1 MCWFAVPACYKIINL
16 GCNSVIH
23 ILQGI
28 QPPSCKIWDHHECIN
43 WEIVQL
49 VLLSIGNNWWL
60 SWNIAITFQST
71 LWHGAMPV
79 PTSKTPIGRGV
90 IILKLIVYNKIQVEV
105 SLRISACALFSL
117 QPYAYGRSAL
127 KHASSRVL
135 AWDDLLR
142 SLPTWMHS
150 VILWGVDCC
159 HGLSWVR
166 AEQYCTALASVIR
179 DRIPATHQLTLQ
191 SPPCSSPL
199 SFLFQKYFWEP
210 ADLLR
215 DFTDGLT
222 YFCFDTGTKKRSLT
236 RSVKLCGSGCW
247 YQSLFILF
255 HE

>member
-1 MCWFAVPACYKIINL
+1 
-16 GCNSVIH
+16 
-23 ILQGI
+23 
-28 QPPSCKIWDHHECIN
+28 
-43 WEIVQL
+43 
-49 VLLSIGNNWWL
+49 
-60 SWNIAITFQST
+60 
-71 LWHGAMPV
+71 MPV

-90 IILKLIVYNKIQVEV
+90 IILKLIVYNKIQEEV

-135 AWDDLLR
+135 ALDDLLR

-166 AEQYCTALASVIR
+166 AELYCPALASVIR

-191 SPPCSSPL
+191 STPCSSPF

-222 YFCFDTGTKKRSLT
+222 YFCFDTGTKKRSMT

-255 HE
+255 HEYLLYSSRWFSWAAQACNAGKYKPEEFVLSSVLQVYFIFSHIYKQIG